1 MIRVSGL
8 EKTFGEKTIINNLSF
23 SLVAGEILGFLG
35 PNGAGKSTTMKI
47 LTGFLKPSAGSV
59 SILGHDVL
67 TDPVAAQKQMG
78 YLPEGAP
85 AYEEMTVLAFLEFI
99 AEIRGFTGQQRRD
112 RITDVVRKMSLQE
125 VLTQKIETLSKGFKR
140 RVGLAQAII
149 HDPAVLILDE
159 PTDGLD
165 PNQKQQVRALI
176 HSLSKD
182 KIVIISTHILE
193 EVTAVCNRVIII
205 SEGQMVAD
213 CSPSALEQESRYHG
227 AVTIRLDNALCESVS
242 QSIRALVEVDSVEVA
257 SALVGTS
264 DLTVF
269 GKQGV
274 ELYPYLNRYL
284 TQQELVP
291 LGLFQEK
298 GRLDDVFRRFTVGQ
312 QTVAEEA
319 AMQGCVADKE
329 AAL

>member
-176 HSLSKD
+176 HSLS
-182 KIVIISTHILE
+182 
-193 EVTAVCNRVIII
+193 R
-205 SEGQMVAD
+205 
-213 CSPSALEQESRYHG
+213 
-227 AVTIRLDNALCESVS
+227 IRLSLS
-242 QSIRALVEVDSVEVA
+242 QPTFWKKSQR
-257 SALVGTS
+257 SAI
-264 DLTVF
+264 
-269 GKQGV
+269 
-274 ELYPYLNRYL
+274 E
-284 TQQELVP
+284 
-291 LGLFQEK
+291 
-298 GRLDDVFRRFTVGQ
+298 
-312 QTVAEEA
+312 
-319 AMQGCVADKE
+319 
-329 AAL
+329 